1 MVVGKVWLMIR
12 FHRVTK
18 NYGSRIVALDDIS
31 VHIDKGEM
39 VFLTGPSGAGK
50 TTFLRMIYA
59 AEQPST
65 GQVLVAGR
73 NVAKLRES
81 SIPYLRRNIG
91 VIFQE
96 FRLLPDRTVF
106 ENVAMA
112 LEVLDT
118 PRDDLRR
125 KVMAM
130 LGHVGMQAKMD
141 EYPTSLSGGE
151 QQRIAIARA
160 LVNEPSIVLADE
172 PTGNLD
178 ASMTDQIIGLLAEMN
193 LRGGTVV
200 IATHSGA
207 LLERHDV
214 RVLELE
220 RGRLVNA
227 LTEGVRKL

>member
-1 MVVGKVWLMIR
+1 MIR

-18 NYGSRIVALDDIS
+18 KYGSRIVALDDLS
-31 VHIDKGEM
+31 VQIGKGEM

-59 AEQPST
+59 AEQPTT
-65 GQVLVAGR
+65 GQVLVAGH
-73 NVAKLRES
+73 NVSKLRES
-81 SIPYLRRNIG
+81 SVPYLRRNIG

-96 FRLLPDRTVF
+96 FRLLGDRTVF

-112 LEVLDT
+112 LEVLNT
-118 PRDDLRR
+118 PRAELRR

-141 EYPTSLSGGE
+141 EYPHRLSGGE
-151 QQRIAIARA
+151 QQRVAIARA

-178 ASMTDQIIGLLAEMN
+178 ASMTDQIIALLAEMN

-200 IATHSGA
+200 VATHSQA
-207 LLERHDV
+207 LLERHGE